1 MKNFSKK
8 QKLWIS
14 SLFIAAL
21 CALAVF
27 FFTRPQEVAGV
38 FFKVEKDGKTLYLG
52 GSVHVAKDRYKFTK
66 PIEKA
71 FDESTVL
78 ATEIIL
84 SDVQSSIDDETR
96 KSFYF
101 PEGDNLFNHL
111 TKENE
116 VKVKGFIRELN
127 LNTDEIS
134 KLKPWLA
141 GSTISQIQYNKAGIS
156 GNKGI
161 DMYFTNKAL
170 KDHKKLDELESA
182 KFQFDMFGSL
192 TYEEQEKAHITSLKS
207 TKETV
212 EEVNNLSE
220 AIIKGDLEV
229 LNESLQSM
237 DKNDKSYTVVIKD
250 RNINMANKID
260 ELIKHNEK
268 YFIVVGAAHVVGDD
282 GLVNLLTQKGYKV
295 ERLK

>member
-14 SLFIAAL
+14 GLFIAAL

-27 FFTRPQEVAGV
+27 FFTRPQEAAGV

-220 AIIKGDLEV
+220 AIIKGDLDV

-260 ELIKHNEK
+260 ELIKNNEK